1 MTHQDR
7 QPLDSEISI
16 ADAMEPGSD
25 PQPLSAPEHL
35 ALLARLQ
42 DPDYDQHPA
51 DTAESLFWE
60 LLRLAQQIRSLCHD
74 NSPEVAVE
82 ILNREEKDF
91 PKPLLDFYLDLYQEV
106 DRQCR

>member
-35 ALLARLQ
+35 ALLALLK
-42 DPDYDQHPA
+42 DPDYDLHPA
-51 DTAESLFWE
+51 DITENLCWE
-60 LLRLAQQIRSLCHD
+60 LLRLAQQMRPLCHD
-74 NSPEVAVE
+74 NSPEAAAE
-82 ILNREEKDF
+82 ILEREERDF

-106 DRQCR
+106 DRQCQ